1 MKRLLTSACIGLL
14 FLTGAAAQSRRTT
27 HSITR
32 TSSPEARI
40 VSSAQRPGSTSI
52 DISDDHWS
60 ARGYDLRSLLAEVYE
75 LDPRRIELPQGVDTE
90 ARYDVTLNLT
100 PDTDADAIQQ
110 LLAQAIQ
117 RKFGVT
123 ISPETREMDVYVM
136 TAPNGPGSHL
146 RRHGRVTLSKLVS
159 ANKDD
164 EATDDAGQI
173 TFYGRNCSGQV
184 SSQGIAASAGSIA
197 EFRRTLEPDL
207 DRVLLD
213 ETHLTGAYDFKLANY
228 TGADQLFTLMQQ
240 RLGITVTPAHRQVT
254 ILTVRP
260 TQEMRAAL

>member
-1 MKRLLTSACIGLL
+1 MKRLLTSACISLL
-14 FLTGAAAQSRRTT
+14 LVTGAAAQPHRAT
-27 HSITR
+27 HSAPRIST
-32 TSSPEARI
+32 PEARI
-40 VSSAQRPGSTSI
+40 VASGLRPGSTSI
-52 DISDDHWS
+52 DISDDHWT
-60 ARGYDLRSLLAEVYE
+60 ARGYDLKSLLAEVYN
-75 LDPRRIELPQGVDTE
+75 LDPRRIELPQGVDTD

-100 PDTDADAIQQ
+100 ADSDADSVQQ

-123 ISPETREMDVYVM
+123 IAPETREMDVYVM
-136 TAPNGPGSHL
+136 TAPNGPGSDL
-146 RRHGRVTLSKLVS
+146 RSHGRATLTKLVT
-159 ANKDD
+159 ANADD
-164 EATDDAGQI
+164 EASDDAGQI
-173 TFYGRNCSGQV
+173 TYFGRNCSGQV

-254 ILTVRP
+254 VLTVRP